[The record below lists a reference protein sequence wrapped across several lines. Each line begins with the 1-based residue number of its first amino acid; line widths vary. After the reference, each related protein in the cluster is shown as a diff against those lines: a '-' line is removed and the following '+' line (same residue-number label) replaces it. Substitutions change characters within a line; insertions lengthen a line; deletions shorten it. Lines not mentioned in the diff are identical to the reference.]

1 MGILPRRTAILV
13 YFSSLQRYSA
23 NRLRVHLAS
32 LLPSGPCGEV
42 SCSLDAARGGN
53 IWGEEEV
60 EGLRCLLASP
70 SPHWPRAATG
80 ILPPPDLTGR
90 LPSCPPSRSRANTP
104 PSRPPSSSAPGY
116 PAHRRRL
123 PSELEVASPAQELTQ
138 GAEVAARVASRSSS
152 ASSSLR
158 RARVKVNTPLHRRSR
173 SNVEQGQPPP
183 RRLPPAART
192 TRRRSGGGC
201 GSTSIWRGRRSS
213 MAQRGLDLEGVL

>member
-32 LLPSGPCGEV
+32 LLPSGPRGEV

-70 SPHWPRAATG
+70 SPHWPRPATG
-80 ILPPPDLTGR
+80 ILPSPDLTGR

-104 PSRPPSSSAPGY
+104 PSRPPSSSAPSY

-123 PSELEVASPAQELTQ
+123 PSELEVASTAQELTQ
-138 GAEVAARVASRSSS
+138 GAEAAARVASRSSS

-158 RARVKVNTPLHRRSR
+158 RARVKVNTP
-173 SNVEQGQPPP
+173 PPP
-183 RRLPPAART
+183 SVAIQRRAGAASSATASARRPHHPA
-192 TRRRSGGGC
+192 
-201 GSTSIWRGRRSS
+201 
-213 MAQRGLDLEGVL
+213 